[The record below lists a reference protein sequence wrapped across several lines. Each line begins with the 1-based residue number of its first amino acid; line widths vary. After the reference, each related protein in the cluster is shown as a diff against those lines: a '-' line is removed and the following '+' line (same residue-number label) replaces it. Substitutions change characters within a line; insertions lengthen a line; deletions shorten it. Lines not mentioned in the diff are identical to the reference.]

1 MTKIKGINSIEVA
14 AKRILPAIQ
23 CCLNSSVILIPDI
36 SAICQLSDKHP
47 MQITLNLDES
57 LLNEAFQL
65 TNLTSQEEL
74 MNLALQEL
82 VRSRR
87 QKNLLDLAGQIQFS
101 EDFDH
106 KALL

>member
-1 MTKIKGINSIEVA
+1 
-14 AKRILPAIQ
+14 
-23 CCLNSSVILIPDI
+23 
-36 SAICQLSDKHP
+36 

-57 LLNEAFQL
+57 LLAEALQL
-65 TNLTSQEEL
+65 TKFTTQEEL

-87 QKNLLDLAGQIQFS
+87 KKNLLDLAGQIQFT

-106 KALL
+106 KAMRETHRVAD

>member
-1 MTKIKGINSIEVA
+1 
-14 AKRILPAIQ
+14 
-23 CCLNSSVILIPDI
+23 
-36 SAICQLSDKHP
+36 

-74 MNLALQEL
+74 VNLALQEL

-87 QKNLLDLAGQIQFS
+87 QKNLLDLAGQIQFTK
-101 EDFDH
+101 DFDH
-106 KALL
+106 KALRETRHAAD